1 MQIEIIKAR
10 IDELMRHCDQ
20 SAANHNAIIGRLAEA
35 KEMLKMLED
44 EKKSNVVDGQASE
57 IQT

>member
-20 SAANHNAIIGRLAEA
+20 SAANHNAILGRLAEA

>member
-20 SAANHNAIIGRLAEA
+20 SAANHNAILGRIAEA
-35 KEMLKMLED
+35 KEMLKILED
-44 EKKSNVVDGQASE
+44 EKKSNVVDGQASDAKS
-57 IQT
+57 